1 MRKSTSVLILLLVL
15 ELLLAGG
22 AAVMVWQVK
31 SGALSTTDPAEL
43 LSRILT
49 VAFAAAPIIAAVF
62 LLIYFNARRKGL

>member
-1 MRKSTSVLILLLVL
+1 MRKSTFVLILLLVL

-22 AAVMVWQVK
+22 ATFMVWQVK

-49 VAFAAAPIIAAVF
+49 VAFGAAPIVAAVF
-62 LLIYFNARRKGL
+62 LLIYFDARRKGL